1 MPVRPRRSTALA
13 AAVTTAAALGATALA
28 TLGGATTASAAEAP
42 LSDYELTWGIK
53 QSYRTYVGM
62 FGSFTASEGATQAAG
77 NGAFTF
83 TDGTGT
89 YDTSAHTVDLAFQG
103 KLVSASAAHHF
114 EVTLTDVR
122 FDSGAGEIT
131 ADVTTVDT
139 SGATPTKKGDDVPL
153 AKVAVTRAM
162 TDMATTLTPEA
173 GEYLG
178 SAGYAGAAGDPL
190 TVVKKTP
197 EPTTE
202 PTTGPSTEP
211 TTEPTT
217 GPSAEPST
225 DPTGPEPSG
234 TDSTEPGPTDPQ
246 TTPATQDP
254 SPTASTSA
262 SPSAPAS
269 AAPAKGEIADGTLGW
284 GVKESF
290 RAYVVGNIA
299 KGRVTVSG
307 GAVQAAGNGAFTFK
321 DATGT
326 YDTDAD
332 RLTAAFKGAVNFKGH
347 ESGGTYGLDLTLSNL
362 KATLD
367 GGTGT
372 LTADVNSLGTRTKG
386 VVLADLK
393 AKSGDLKA
401 DRNVITVDG
410 IAATV
415 TDAGAKVFGNY
426 PAGTALDPVGLSV
439 ALSDDAQLPD
449 GDGADT
455 SGGTGG
461 GSGTAGGSTGGGAGT
476 AGGTGSTVGGTG
488 TTIGGSIGG
497 GSLASTGS
505 DIPGPALGAAAGVAV
520 VAGAGAVYATRRRRT
535 QQAGE

>member
-1 MPVRPRRSTALA
+1 MPVRRRRSTALA
-13 AAVTTAAALGATALA
+13 AAVATATALGATALV
-28 TLGGATTASAAEAP
+28 TLGGAATASAAETP
-42 LSDYELTWGIK
+42 LTGYELTWGIK

-83 TDGTGT
+83 TGGTGT
-89 YDTSAHTVDLAFQG
+89 YDTSVHTLDLGFKG
-103 KLVSASAAHHF
+103 KLVSASAAHQF

-153 AKVAVTRAM
+153 ATVDVTRTM
-162 TDMATTLTPEA
+162 TDMATTLTTEA

-178 SAGYAGAAGDPL
+178 SASYAGAAGDPL

-197 EPTTE
+197 EPTT
-202 PTTGPSTEP
+202 GP

-217 GPSAEPST
+217 GPSVEPST
-225 DPTGPEPSG
+225 DPTDPEPTG
-234 TDSTEPGPTDPQ
+234 TGSTEPEPTDPQ

-254 SPTASTSA
+254 SPTASTST
-262 SPSAPAS
+262 SPTAPAS
-269 AAPAKGEIADGTLGW
+269 TAPAKGEIADGTLGW

-290 RAYVVGNIA
+290 RAYVVGTIA

-332 RLTAAFKGAVNFKGH
+332 RLTATFKGAVNFKGH
-347 ESGGTYGLDLTLSNL
+347 QSGGTYGLDLTLSNL

-367 GGTGT
+367 GGTGK
-372 LTADVNSLGTRTKG
+372 LTADVNSLGVRTEG

-401 DRNVITVDG
+401 DKNVITVDG

-415 TDAGAKVFGNY
+415 TEAGAKVFGNY

-449 GDGADT
+449 GGGSGT

-461 GSGTAGGSTGGGAGT
+461 GSGTAGGSTGGGTGT

-488 TTIGGSIGG
+488 TTIGGSIRG

-520 VAGAGAVYATRRRRT
+520 VVGAGAVYATRRRRG
-535 QQAGE
+535 QARSAE

>member
-1 MPVRPRRSTALA
+1 MPVRRRRSTALA
-13 AAVTTAAALGATALA
+13 AAVATAAALGATALA
-28 TLGGATTASAAEAP
+28 TLGGATSASAAESP
-42 LSDYELTWGIK
+42 LADYELTWGIK

-62 FGSFTASEGATQAAG
+62 FGSFTASEGAAQADG

-89 YDTSAHTVDLAFQG
+89 YDTSAHTVDLAFRG

-153 AKVAVTRAM
+153 ATVAVTRAM
-162 TDMATTLTPEA
+162 TDMATTLTAEA

-178 SAGYAGAAGDPL
+178 SASYAGAAGDPL

-197 EPTTE
+197 PSTEPSTGPTTG
-202 PTTGPSTEP
+202 PTTGPSREP
-211 TTEPTT
+211 SGEP
-217 GPSAEPST
+217 SKEPST
-225 DPTGPEPSG
+225 GPADPEPTG
-234 TDSTEPGPTDPQ
+234 PQ
-246 TTPATQDP
+246 TTPGTQDP
-254 SPTASTSA
+254 SPAASTSA

-269 AAPAKGEIADGTLGW
+269 AAPAKGAIADGTLGW

-290 RAYVVGNIA
+290 RAYVVGTIA

-307 GAVQAAGNGAFTFK
+307 GAAQAAGNGAFTFK

-326 YDTDAD
+326 YDADAD
-332 RLTAAFKGAVNFKGH
+332 KLTATFKGAVNFKGH

-367 GGTGT
+367 GGSGT
-372 LTADVNSLGTRTKG
+372 LTADVNSLGTRTRG
-386 VVLADLK
+386 VVLADLE
-393 AKSGDLKA
+393 AGSGDLKA
-401 DRNVITVDG
+401 DKDVITVDG

-426 PAGTALDPVGLSV
+426 PAGTALDPVDLSV

-449 GDGADT
+449 GGGTGTSGGA
-455 SGGTGG
+455 GGTGG
-461 GSGTAGGSTGGGAGT
+461 ATTGGAGGS
-476 AGGTGSTVGGTG
+476 GGTGSTIGGTG
-488 TTIGGSIGG
+488 TTTGGSIGG

-505 DIPGPALGAAAGVAV
+505 DLPGPALGAAAGVAV
-520 VAGAGAVYATRRRRT
+520 AVGAGAVYATRRRRT
-535 QQAGE
+535 RA

>member
-1 MPVRPRRSTALA
+1 MPVRRRRSTALA

-28 TLGGATTASAAEAP
+28 TLGGATTASAAGSP

-62 FGSFTASEGATQAAG
+62 FGTFTTSEGATQAAG

-89 YDTSAHTVDLAFQG
+89 YDRTTNAVDLGFRG
-103 KLVSASAAHHF
+103 RLVSASAAHGF

-139 SGATPTKKGDDVPL
+139 SGATPVKKGDDVPL

-162 TDMATTLTPEA
+162 TDMATTLTTEA

-178 SAGYAGAAGDPL
+178 GAGYAGAAGDPL

-197 EPTTE
+197 EPTT
-202 PTTGPSTEP
+202 GPST
-211 TTEPTT
+211 
-217 GPSAEPST
+217 EPST
-225 DPTGPEPSG
+225 DPTGPEPTG

-290 RAYVVGNIA
+290 RSYVVGNIA

-332 RLTAAFKGAVNFKGH
+332 RLTATFQGAVNFKGH

-372 LTADVNSLGTRTKG
+372 LTADVNSLGTRTEG
-386 VVLADLK
+386 VVLADLE

-439 ALSDDAQLPD
+439 ALSDDARLPD
-449 GDGADT
+449 GGGPDT

-461 GSGTAGGSTGGGAGT
+461 GSGTA
-476 AGGTGSTVGGTG
+476 
-488 TTIGGSIGG
+488 
-497 GSLASTGS
+497 
-505 DIPGPALGAAAGVAV
+505 
-520 VAGAGAVYATRRRRT
+520 
-535 QQAGE
+535 

>member
-1 MPVRPRRSTALA
+1 MPVRRRRSTALA

-28 TLGGATTASAAEAP
+28 TLGGAATASAAGSP

-62 FGSFTASEGATQAAG
+62 FGTFTTSGGATQAAG

-83 TDGTGT
+83 TGGAGT
-89 YDTSAHTVDLAFQG
+89 YDHTTNAVDLGFEG
-103 KLVSASAAHHF
+103 KLVSASAAHGF

-122 FDSGAGEIT
+122 FDSGAAEIT

-162 TDMATTLTPEA
+162 TDMATTLTTEA

-197 EPTTE
+197 EPTA
-202 PTTGPSTEP
+202 GPSTEP
-211 TTEPTT
+211 STGPST

-225 DPTGPEPSG
+225 DPTGPEPTG
-234 TDSTEPGPTDPQ
+234 TDSTEPGPTDPR

-269 AAPAKGEIADGTLGW
+269 TAPTKGEIADGTLGW

-290 RAYVVGNIA
+290 RSYVVGSIA
-299 KGRVTVSG
+299 KGEVTVSG

-332 RLTAAFKGAVNFKGH
+332 RLTAAFKGAVTFKGH
-347 ESGGTYGLDLTLSNL
+347 QSGGTYGLDLTLSNL

-367 GGTGT
+367 GGTGS
-372 LTADVNSLGTRTKG
+372 LTADVNSLGERTEG
-386 VVLADLK
+386 VVLADLE

-401 DRNVITVDG
+401 DKNVITVDG

-415 TDAGAKVFGNY
+415 TDAGAEVFGNY

-439 ALSDDAQLPD
+439 ALSDDVQLPG

-488 TTIGGSIGG
+488 TTTGGSIGG
-497 GSLASTGS
+497 GSLASTGA
-505 DIPGPALGAAAGVAV
+505 DLPGPALGAAAGVAV

-535 QQAGE
+535 QAQAGE